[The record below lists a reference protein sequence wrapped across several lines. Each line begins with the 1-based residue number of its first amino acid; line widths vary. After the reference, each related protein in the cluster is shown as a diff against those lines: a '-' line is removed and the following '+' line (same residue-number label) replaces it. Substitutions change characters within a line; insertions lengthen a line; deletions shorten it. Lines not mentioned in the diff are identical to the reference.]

1 MKYIK
6 QILFILIVIAIAI
19 LLFIIQERKDYTEY
33 ILKLDTAIKDTLVK
47 NNIKDKDIIHQ
58 YWREKKQ
65 GLQYWVEITKEIEVP
80 EYVQSDKLRK
90 SLVES
95 VKKYNPEIY
104 LGENIE
110 IGKDKKI
117 FIRLIFHK
125 KKLRVALVIDD
136 LGYDEEAI
144 ENFLN
149 LNIPINFSVLPKE
162 KFTKKITEKFQKLNI
177 PYLLHLPLEPHN
189 IKKNYP
195 GEAAILLSM
204 TDRQIEEMF
213 EENLKSVGNP
223 VGVNNHMG
231 SKFTEDEE
239 KMAVLLNVIKKHG
252 LFFLDSH
259 TSKKPVSHKVAKKV
273 GVKCLVNNVFL
284 DMVGDDPELIR
295 KQFDILLSVVK
306 RNKKAIA
313 IGHIERKTLPE
324 VIKSIIPYFK
334 EKNIEFV
341 YLKDLLEE

>member
-80 EYVQSDKLRK
+80 EYVQLDKLRK

-117 FIRLIFHK
+117 FIRLIFLK
-125 KKLRVALVIDD
+125 KKLKVALVIDD
-136 LGYDEEAI
+136 LGYDKESV

-149 LNIPINFSVLPKE
+149 LNIPINFAVLPKE
-162 KFTKKITEKFQKLNI
+162 KFTKEITEKFQKLNI

-195 GEAAILLSM
+195 GKAAILLSM

-213 EENLKSVGNP
+213 EEDLKSVGNP

-239 KMAVLLNVIKKHG
+239 KMAVLLNVIKRHG

-259 TSKKPVSHKVAKKV
+259 TSNKPVSHKVAKKV
-273 GVKCLVNNVFL
+273 GIKCLVNNVFL
-284 DMVGDDPELIR
+284 DMVGDDPELIK
-295 KQFDILLSVVK
+295 KQFDVLLSVVK
-306 RNKKAIA
+306 RNNKAIA
-313 IGHIERKTLPE
+313 IGHIERKTLPD
-324 VIKSIIPYFK
+324 VIRSIIPYFK